1 MPPGALPG
9 VVSQSAIHRNS
20 VLLKRARARRPLLFR
35 IQRAGMWGLILGAVI
50 VAAFPL
56 LWTLATSLK
65 PIEDIAAYPPRFFP
79 ETVTFENYRDVATQS
94 DMPQYFVHSIVVT
107 AVTIVL
113 TLLLATPAGYA
124 AARYRFRGKNLL
136 LFLLLSTVM
145 IPGAVI
151 MVPLYVLAGRLA
163 LLDTY
168 LVLVLVYTAWR
179 VPMVLWIMKSFFEAI
194 PVEMEEAALVDGC
207 GRLQAMWRVAFPLSW
222 PGLSASAILVLVYVW
237 TEFILALTL
246 TSKLRTVTVGLY
258 YYMTGYGIEWG
269 RLTASVILALVPVLI
284 AFFFFQ
290 KRFMQGLTAGALK
303 G

>member
-1 MPPGALPG
+1 MPSRAFPGASSEAASHLNAVP
-9 VVSQSAIHRNS
+9 
-20 VLLKRARARRPLLFR
+20 LARGRVRRSLHFR
-35 IQRAGMWGLILGAVI
+35 VRRAGMWALILGALV

-65 PIEDIAAYPPRFFP
+65 PMEDIAAYPPRLLP
-79 ETVTFENYRDVATQS
+79 ERVTFENYRDVATQS
-94 DMPQYFVHSIVVT
+94 DMPAYFFNSTVVT
-107 AVTIVL
+107 AATIGL

-124 AARYRFRGKNLL
+124 AARYRFRGKNVL
-136 LFLLLSTVM
+136 LFVLLSTVM

-151 MVPLYVLAGRLA
+151 MVPLYMLAGRLA

-179 VPMVLWIMKSFFEAI
+179 VPMVLWIMKAFFEAI

-284 AFFFFQ
+284 AFFLFQ

>member
-1 MPPGALPG
+1 MSRHVSSRVAPERPTRPRMGSRG
-9 VVSQSAIHRNS
+9 V
-20 VLLKRARARRPLLFR
+20 ARRRPLPLR
-35 IQRAGMWGLILGAVI
+35 IQRVGIWAIIFGALV
-50 VAAFPL
+50 VAIFPL

-65 PIEDIAAYPPRFFP
+65 PMEDIAAFPPRLLP
-79 ETVTFENYRDVATQS
+79 ETFTVEHYRDVAMQS
-94 DMPQYFVHSIVVT
+94 DMPAYFLHSTVVT
-107 AVTIVL
+107 VATIGL

-124 AARYRFRGKNLL
+124 AARYRFRGKNVL
-136 LFLLLSTVM
+136 LFVLLSTVM

-194 PVEMEEAALVDGC
+194 PAEMEEAALVDGC
-207 GRLQAMWRVAFPLSW
+207 TRFQAMWRVAFPLSW

-246 TSKLRTVTVGLY
+246 TSRLRTVTVGLY

-269 RLTASVILALVPVLI
+269 RLTASVMLALVPVLV
-284 AFFFFQ
+284 AFFLFQ
-290 KRFMQGLTAGALK
+290 RRFMAGLTAGALK

>member
-1 MPPGALPG
+1 MRVTAPSGA
-9 VVSQSAIHRNS
+9 RTD
-20 VLLKRARARRPLLFR
+20 VLSEPVAAGAARARARRPLR
-35 IQRAGMWGLILGAVI
+35 VRVRRSGMWALIAGAVV

-56 LWTLATSLK
+56 FWTLATSLK
-65 PIEDIAAYPPRFFP
+65 PMEDIAAFPPRLLP
-79 ETVTFENYRDVATQS
+79 ETITLEHYRDVATQS
-94 DMPQYFVHSIVVT
+94 DMPEYFVHSIVVT
-107 AVTIVL
+107 AVTIGA

-124 AARYRFRGKNLL
+124 AARFPFRGKNLL
-136 LFLLLSTVM
+136 LFVLLSTVM
-145 IPGAVI
+145 IPGTVI
-151 MVPLYVLAGRLA
+151 LVPLYVIASRLA

-179 VPMVLWIMKSFFEAI
+179 VPMVLWIMKSFFEGI
-194 PVEMEEAALVDGC
+194 PVEMEEAAMVDGC
-207 GRLQAMWRVAFPLSW
+207 GRFQAMWRVALPLSG
-222 PGLSASAILVLVYVW
+222 PGLAASAILVLVYVW

-284 AFFFFQ
+284 AFFLFQ
-290 KRFMQGLTAGALK
+290 RRFVQGLTAGALK

>member
-1 MPPGALPG
+1 MAVRASSSGAP
-9 VVSQSAIHRNS
+9 VAPRSHP
-20 VLLKRARARRPLLFR
+20 RRPLPARLTR
-35 IQRAGMWGLILGAVI
+35 VGVWALILGAVA

-65 PIEDIAAYPPRFFP
+65 PMEDIAAFPPRLTP
-79 ETVTFENYRDVATQS
+79 ETFTLEHYRDVATQS
-94 DMPQYFVHSIVVT
+94 DMPAYFLHSTVVT
-107 AVTIVL
+107 AATIGL

-124 AARYRFRGKNLL
+124 AARYRFRGKHVL
-136 LFLLLSTVM
+136 LFVLLSTVM

-151 MVPLYVLAGRLA
+151 MVPLYVLAGRLG

-194 PVEMEEAALVDGC
+194 PAEMEEAALVDGC
-207 GRLQAMWRVAFPLSW
+207 TRFQAMWRVALPLSW

-269 RLTASVILALVPVLI
+269 RLTASVMLALVPVLV
-284 AFFFFQ
+284 AFFLFQ
-290 KRFMQGLTAGALK
+290 RRFMAGMTAGALK

>member
-1 MPPGALPG
+1 MKFVETFAAGRRKAS
-9 VVSQSAIHRNS
+9 SQS
-20 VLLKRARARRPLLFR
+20 RPLALR
-35 IQRAGMWGLILGAVI
+35 RKTLQTMAQRAGIWGTILGAVL

-56 LWTLATSLK
+56 CWTLATSLK
-65 PIEDIAAYPPRFFP
+65 PIEDIATFPPRLLP
-79 ETVTFENYRDVATQS
+79 ETVTWENYRDVLTES
-94 DMPQYFVHSIVVT
+94 DMPAYFLHSFIIT
-107 AVTIVL
+107 AGSIGL
-113 TLLLATPAGYA
+113 TLLLAAPAGYA
-124 AARYRFRGKNLL
+124 AARYRFRGKHVL
-136 LFLLLSTVM
+136 LFVLLSTVM

-151 MVPLYVLAGRLA
+151 MVPLYVLAGRLR

-194 PVEMEEAALVDGC
+194 PAEMEEAALVDGC
-207 GRLQAMWRVAFPLSW
+207 TRFQAMWRVAFPLSW

-269 RLTASVILALVPVLI
+269 RLTASVMLALIPVLI
-284 AFFFFQ
+284 AFFLFQ
-290 KRFMQGLTAGALK
+290 RRFMAGLTAGALK

>member
-1 MPPGALPG
+1 MPAGTIRHADGRRCGAAETPQKGVRRKRFLPPT
-9 VVSQSAIHRNS
+9 
-20 VLLKRARARRPLLFR
+20 L
-35 IQRAGMWGLILGAVI
+35 QRAAMWALILGAV
-50 VAAFPL
+50 VMAAFPL

-65 PIEDIAAYPPRFFP
+65 PMEDIAAFPPRLLP
-79 ETVTFENYRDVATQS
+79 ERVTWENYLDVATQS
-94 DMPQYFVHSIVVT
+94 DMPEYFLHSIVVT
-107 AVTIVL
+107 AATIGL

-136 LFLLLSTVM
+136 LFVLLSTVM
-145 IPGAVI
+145 IPGTVI
-151 MVPLYVLAGRLA
+151 LVPLYVLASRLA

-207 GRLQAMWRVAFPLSW
+207 GRLQAMWRVALPLSG
-222 PGLSASAILVLVYVW
+222 PGMAASAILVLVYVW

-246 TSKLRTVTVGLY
+246 TSKMRTVTVGLY

-269 RLTASVILALVPVLI
+269 RLTAAVILALVPVLI
-284 AFFFFQ
+284 AFFLFQ

>member
-1 MPPGALPG
+1 MSRRGSSRVAPEQATRPRVGSRGVARRRALP
-9 VVSQSAIHRNS
+9 
-20 VLLKRARARRPLLFR
+20 LR
-35 IQRAGMWGLILGAVI
+35 IQRAGIWAIIFGAVV
-50 VAAFPL
+50 VAIFPL
-56 LWTLATSLK
+56 VWTLATSLK
-65 PIEDIAAYPPRFFP
+65 PMEDIAAFPPRLLP
-79 ETVTFENYRDVATQS
+79 ETLTVEHYRDVAMQS
-94 DMPQYFVHSIVVT
+94 DMPAYFLHSTVVT
-107 AVTIVL
+107 VVTIGL

-124 AARYRFRGKNLL
+124 AARYRFRGKNVL
-136 LFLLLSTVM
+136 LFVLLSTVM

-168 LVLVLVYTAWR
+168 VVLVLVYTAWR

-194 PVEMEEAALVDGC
+194 PAEMEEAALVDGC
-207 GRLQAMWRVAFPLSW
+207 TRFQAMWRVAFPLSW

-269 RLTASVILALVPVLI
+269 RLTASVMLALVPVLV
-284 AFFFFQ
+284 AFFLFQ
-290 KRFMQGLTAGALK
+290 RRFMAGLTAGALK

>member
-1 MPPGALPG
+1 MSRR
-9 VVSQSAIHRNS
+9 VSSARTS
-20 VLLKRARARRPLLFR
+20 AAASGRGLGEARRTRRLPLPAR
-35 IQRAGMWGLILGAVI
+35 IQRAGIWATILGAVI
-50 VAAFPL
+50 VASFPL
-56 LWTLATSLK
+56 FWTLATSLK
-65 PIEDIAAYPPRFFP
+65 PMEDIAAFPPRLLP
-79 ETVTFENYRDVATQS
+79 DTFTIEHYRDVAVQS
-94 DMPQYFVHSIVVT
+94 DMPAYFLHSTVVT
-107 AVTIVL
+107 AATIGL
-113 TLLLATPAGYA
+113 TLLLALPAGYA
-124 AARYRFRGKNLL
+124 AARYRFRGKNVL
-136 LFLLLSTVM
+136 LFVLLSTVM

-151 MVPLYVLAGRLA
+151 MVPLYVLAGRVH

-194 PVEMEEAALVDGC
+194 PAEIEEAALVDGC
-207 GRLQAMWRVAFPLSW
+207 TRFQAMWRVAFPLSW

-269 RLTASVILALVPVLI
+269 RLTAAVMLALIPVLL
-284 AFFFFQ
+284 AFFLFQ
-290 KRFMQGLTAGALK
+290 RRFMAGLTAGALK

>member
-1 MPPGALPG
+1 MATGAVSG
-9 VVSQSAIHRNS
+9 VVSEAAGHSTA
-20 VLLKRARARRPLLFR
+20 VPLKRVRARRSLRFT
-35 IQRAGMWGLILGAVI
+35 IQRAGLWGLILGAVV

-65 PIEDIAAYPPRFFP
+65 PMEDIAAFPPRFFP
-79 ETVTFENYRDVATQS
+79 ETVTLANYRDVATQS
-94 DMPQYFVHSIVVT
+94 DMPAYFVNSTIVT
-107 AVTIVL
+107 AATIGL

-124 AARYRFRGKNLL
+124 AARYRFRGKNFL
-136 LFLLLSTVM
+136 LFVLLSTVM